1 MVGVQRLLAIYRLE
15 PLIYRSQITPLK
27 GDEPM
32 TAYDF
37 FAFLVLLI
45 AFSFTFFFEGA
56 KVFGNGDTGGFPKRI
71 APRSVL

>member
-1 MVGVQRLLAIYRLE
+1 MVGG
-15 PLIYRSQITPLK
+15 QITPLK
-27 GDEPM
+27 GGEPM

-56 KVFGNGDTGGFPKRI
+56 KVFGNGDTGGAKENC
-71 APRSVL
+71 APFRFMIR